1 MTFSRNRFDRFI
13 YTWAKEVYFDADNRI
28 NLLCYFTQ
36 DKTMKSNLIQK
47 EYDSYNLFKSSLLK
61 EKY

>member
-1 MTFSRNRFDRFI
+1 MTFFKKPDLYI
-13 YTWAKEVYFDADNRI
+13 HGQKKVYFDADNRI